1 MPTSF
6 SQSLMRASVSMRTCR
21 VVVQSSILAFRPSFS
36 GCRRRRPVQ
45 PASSRI
51 AASAGSNVAGVWSAK
66 NQPGDVRVGDLDGA
80 AQSRLLISF
89 LSIAKATASRM
100 AVWPSGSLAAILDRR
115 VARAAAGLG
124 FGVERAFRPVRAEEL
139 VKQGR
144 DRRDLVAEVLDL
156 RDVVVL
162 EVGREVDLTGLEAG
176 DHEVGVAVPLP
187 DEVVEV
193 GRLAGP
199 RARVALVAGQAQ
211 LLLRR
216 DRLELERAAVG
227 RLTTRPGSRRR

>member
-1 MPTSF
+1 MF
-6 SQSLMRASVSMRTCR
+6 V
-21 VVVQSSILAFRPSFS
+21 LAT
-36 GCRRRRPVQ
+36 
-45 PASSRI
+45 
-51 AASAGSNVAGVWSAK
+51 
-66 NQPGDVRVGDLDGA
+66 DGA
-80 AQSRLLISF
+80 AQEPAVDLVLVDREGDRL
-89 LSIAKATASRM
+89 AHGRVGHRAA
-100 AVWPSGSLAAILDRR
+100 LAAILDRR

-199 RARVALVAGQAQ
+199 RARVVLVAGQAQ

-216 DRLELERAAVG
+216 DRLELERAADG
-227 RLTTRPGSRRR
+227 RLTTSRPEAGAVDLVGDRNRLEVVARQGRSSGPEQAI